1 MCHPTS
7 GALIWFPHAGQSVRR
22 HRSLV
27 LRRRDEALF
36 WTGFGVAI
44 AALITIGILIAVL
57 FK

>member
-1 MCHPTS
+1 M
-7 GALIWFPHAGQSVRR
+7 RR